1 VEQFGLSTETI
12 ARVKEVFALYP
23 EIERVVIYGS
33 RAKGNYKPGS
43 DIDLT
48 LIGEH
53 ITEAMMLDL
62 ETRLDDL
69 LLPYIFDL
77 NRFSSLQNQ
86 ALIEHIQR
94 LGKPFYEK

>member
-1 VEQFGLSTETI
+1 
-12 ARVKEVFALYP
+12 
-23 EIERVVIYGS
+23 
-33 RAKGNYKPGS
+33 
-43 DIDLT
+43 
-48 LIGEH
+48 
-53 ITEAMMLDL
+53 MLDL